1 MLASIDDSV
10 ADDADIAAVE
20 NTELKNHTL
29 RIRVFPCMHTVSVY
43 TYLSAH
49 MSPSFIGT
57 LPRFKNRLL
66 LPRFYCCAA
75 IAALLLLNVLFRP
88 TLC

>member
-20 NTELKNHTL
+20 NSELKKYSL
-29 RIRVFPCMHTVSVY
+29 RIRVFPCMHSVSVY

-49 MSPSFIGT
+49 M
-57 LPRFKNRLL
+57 
-66 LPRFYCCAA
+66 
-75 IAALLLLNVLFRP
+75 LNNVVS
-88 TLC
+88 